1 MVNQSKIIQP
11 KIPKPPVL
19 KNVER
24 RSSSLSL
31 KSVQKIKE
39 DIKNSI
45 ELTEDYHPKD
55 AFTEK
60 ELLNTWKNYQKILLK
75 EGQKNMASILATNS
89 PSLQKGFDVQF
100 VLPNNLMKEQLKLGK
115 PKLLKY
121 LRESLN
127 NFRIKIEIVVNETD
141 EKKYAYTPLEK
152 YKKLKEKNPL
162 LQKLKDTFELDL

>member
-1 MVNQSKIIQP
+1 
-11 KIPKPPVL
+11 
-19 KNVER
+19 
-24 RSSSLSL
+24 
-31 KSVQKIKE
+31 
-39 DIKNSI
+39 
-45 ELTEDYHPKD
+45 
-55 AFTEK
+55 
-60 ELLNTWKNYQKILLK
+60 
-75 EGQKNMASILATNS
+75 MASILATNS

-127 NFRIKIEIVVNETD
+127 NFRIKIEIVVNETE